1 MKILTVTTLYPNA
14 AMPTHGVFVENR
26 LRQLLGIG
34 GIEAR
39 VIAPVPWFPFS
50 HPRFGARARFAAAPD
65 AETRHGIDILHPRY
79 MLLPKIGMNMAPH
92 SLLGA
97 FLRGAEIWQQRGYDF
112 DLIDAH
118 YFYPDGVAAAWLGRR
133 LHKPVVITARGSD
146 LNLLPEYPRPAR
158 LIREAAASA
167 AGIITVSAA
176 LARRAEEIGIRHPR
190 LQVLRNGVDTTLF
203 RPRDAGDVR
212 MRFAITGPLIVSV
225 GNLVEN
231 KGHDLVIEALRDL
244 PADTRLLIA
253 GDGPEERRLRDLTRR
268 LGLEKRVIFTGRL
281 PHEELPAIYSAADAL
296 VLASS
301 REGWPNVL
309 LEAMACGAPA
319 VATDVGGVGE
329 IITAPAAGRIVQ
341 TRTAAAIAAAI
352 RDLFATPP
360 ERAATRAH
368 AEKFDWEATSRGQMA
383 LFRDILTTA

>member
-1 MKILTVTTLYPNA
+1 VKILTVTTLYPNA

-26 LRQLLGIG
+26 LRQLLGLG

-39 VIAPVPWFPFS
+39 VIAPVPWFPFR
-50 HPRFGARARFAAAPD
+50 HPRFGARARFAAAPA
-65 AETRHGIDILHPRY
+65 AETRHGIGILHPRY
-79 MLLPKIGMNMAPH
+79 PLLPKIGMNMAPR
-92 SLLGA
+92 SLLSA
-97 FLRGAEIWQQRGYDF
+97 FLRGARAWRQQGYDF

-118 YFYPDGVAAAWLGRR
+118 YFYPDGVAAAWLGRQ
-133 LHKPVVITARGSD
+133 LGKPVVITARGSD

-158 LIREAAASA
+158 MIREAAKSV

-176 LARRAEEIGIRHPR
+176 LARRAREIGIDHPR
-190 LQVLRNGVDTTLF
+190 LRVLRNGVDTALF
-203 RPRDAGDVR
+203 RPRDAGEVR
-212 MRFAITGPLIVSV
+212 MRHAITGALIVSI

-231 KGHDLVIEALRDL
+231 KGHDLVIRALREL

-253 GDGPEERRLRDLTRR
+253 GDGPEDRRLRDLARR
-268 LGLEKRVIFTGRL
+268 LDLGSRVIFTGRL
-281 PHEELPAIYSAADAL
+281 PHEDLPAIYSAADAL

-309 LEAMACGAPA
+309 LEAMACGAPV

-329 IITAPAAGRIVQ
+329 IITTPEAGRIVKE
-341 TRTAAAIAAAI
+341 RSAPAIAAAI

-360 ERAATRAH
+360 ARAATRAH
-368 AEKFDWEATSRGQMA
+368 AEKFDWEATSRGQME
-383 LFRDILTTA
+383 LFRDILTSA